1 MIVTLAGNSHR
12 IERRPGF
19 MDANAARL
27 DVRTI
32 HSLRSPASEFIAHG
46 EKLQYTTEGAP
57 QFIDITADVR
67 DVVERSAI
75 GFGQVAVY
83 SMHTTVGIIVNEHEP
98 LLLNDMKRLL
108 ARTAQDDDYYEH
120 NDFSIRT
127 VNMRENEP
135 KNGHSH
141 LQQLFLGTSET
152 IPVHD
157 GEPQI
162 GRYQSIFL
170 VELDRPLD
178 REVFVQVLGM
188 ALPR

>member
-12 IERRPGF
+12 IERRLGF
-19 MDANAARL
+19 MDANTARL

-127 VNMRENEP
+127 VNMVEDEP
-135 KNGHSH
+135 ANGHSH
-141 LQQLFLGTSET
+141 CQHLFLGTSEVL
-152 IPVHD
+152 PVHD
-157 GEPQI
+157 GALQLGI
-162 GRYQSIFL
+162 WQSIFL
-170 VELDRPLD
+170 VELDHA
-178 REVFVQVLGM
+178 REREIIVQLVGE
-188 ALPR
+188 

>member
-1 MIVTLAGNSHR
+1 MDGTAPRAIS
-12 IERRPGF
+12 RPLH
-19 MDANAARL
+19 AVSA
-27 DVRTI
+27 
-32 HSLRSPASEFIAHG
+32 PQSEFIVFAETLEYDTTHG
-46 EKLQYTTEGAP
+46 L
-57 QFIDITADVR
+57 QFIDITDEVR
-67 DVVERSAI
+67 GVVARSAVA
-75 GFGQVAVY
+75 FGQVAI
-83 SMHTTVGIIVNEHEP
+83 SSSHTTAAIVVNEHEP

-108 ARTAQDDDYYEH
+108 ARTAQNDDYYEH